1 LPISEIYSFQQIYKK
16 VAEQMTQAQMTA
28 SMVNAAAGRELD
40 EDRMTRQ
47 MQPYVALMVLLRDT

>member
-16 VAEQMTQAQMTA
+16 VAEQMTQAHMTA

>member
-1 LPISEIYSFQQIYKK
+1 
-16 VAEQMTQAQMTA
+16 MTA

-47 MQPYVALMVLLRDT
+47 MQPYVALMVSLEGHLLESYDTGLEKLSTMGIYPDAP